1 MSATSPT
8 LSAIQWAAERVADH
22 VAALGETHPAHL
34 PLCKGADAEE
44 DAPDPNPEPAFGP
57 GCFLEFEI
65 VGPREFLARVDG
77 ADAVYTVT
85 YSGDFKKAVVLRE
98 DGAVVG
104 CDDGDLQVA
113 ETLLDFDSRLA
124 PEPL

>member
-1 MSATSPT
+1 MSATSLA

-22 VAALGETHPAHL
+22 VAALGETRLAHL
-34 PLCKGADAEE
+34 PLSKGAVAS
-44 DAPDPNPEPAFGP
+44 DPNPEPAFGP

-65 VGPREFLARVDG
+65 VGPRDFLARVDG
-77 ADAVYTVT
+77 ADPVYTVT
-85 YSGDFKKAVVLRE
+85 YSGDFEKAVVLRE

-124 PEPL
+124 PE